1 MGKVLVALLAAVL
14 VLLAALAVHEGYA
27 GEVAGRLAESGPEA
41 RLSDLHDLGQLQAA
55 FNASAGTPRL
65 ILLLSPT

>member
-1 MGKVLVALLAAVL
+1 MGKVLVAVLSVVL
-14 VLLAALAVHEGYA
+14 VFLAALAVHEGYA
-27 GEVAGRLAESGPEA
+27 GELAARLGESGPEA
-41 RLSDLHDLGQLQAA
+41 QLSDLHDLRQLQDE

>member
-1 MGKVLVALLAAVL
+1 MGRVLVALSAAVL
-14 VLLAALAVHEGYA
+14 VLLAGLAVHSGYA
-27 GEVAGRLAESGPEA
+27 GELAGRLAESGPEA
-41 RLSDLHDLGQLQAA
+41 QLSDLHDLGQLQAA